1 MNDNVK
7 INRKSDLKY
16 HNHVSYKLTVQ
27 VDQDFDRDG
36 ETFIKNNHWQLGFRI
51 SKLSKSNK
59 ELYVSLSLS
68 ACNQSR
74 LLAEY

>member
-36 ETFIKNNHWQLGFRI
+36 ETFIKNNH
-51 SKLSKSNK
+51 
-59 ELYVSLSLS
+59 
-68 ACNQSR
+68 
-74 LLAEY
+74 